1 MCNGWTSSRSLPVE
15 SLCGSSLTISFSCKC
30 LHEILCHAN
39 MLRLLV
45 EDKEYIF
52 NRSSISKELVF
63 SNLQRYYLTQSLER
77 RIRKLFKDSHGSW
90 RKIYKE
96 RYSLSLPQLA
106 HCFIHSQFILFYLSH
121 HDYDSAIGSPDGIRL
136 LLAPFFIQRWER
148 QVSVRYRY
156 QVALR

>member
-77 RIRKLFKDSHGSW
+77 RIRKLFKDSHGSC

-106 HCFIHSQFILFYLSH
+106 HCFIHSQTVYLVLPLTPWLWFCHRVPWWNKAAVGPILYSKV
-121 HDYDSAIGSPDGIRL
+121 GKTGICK
-136 LLAPFFIQRWER
+136 I
-148 QVSVRYRY
+148 
-156 QVALR
+156 